1 MSVIAVGPRKP
12 GPRKLGRPQW
22 AHRLPL
28 VPLVLGLVAALL
40 VGYIVSTLAVG
51 KTDVG
56 PDTPMP
62 QSAALEAATGVRFS
76 RVAVVGDGGLVMVEY
91 VVLDVEKAVAF
102 QADRAH
108 VPTLVSEA
116 REGGTQR
123 VSIMKPGHLIRAG
136 QTYYFVY
143 QNTAS
148 AIRPGEMITLRYLS
162 HELPHVPVV

>member
-1 MSVIAVGPRKP
+1 MSVIALDPRRLRR
-12 GPRKLGRPQW
+12 PRW
-22 AHRLPL
+22 AHRLP
-28 VPLVLGLVAALL
+28 VAPLLLGLVAALL
-40 VGYIVSTLAVG
+40 AGYIVSAVTAG
-51 KTDVG
+51 RPHVA
-56 PDTPMP
+56 PDAPMP

-108 VPTLVSEA
+108 VPALVSEA
-116 REGGTQR
+116 RDGGTQR

-143 QNTAS
+143 QDTGS
-148 AIRPGEMITLRYLS
+148 AIRPGETITLRYLS
-162 HELPHVPVV
+162 HELHDVPVV